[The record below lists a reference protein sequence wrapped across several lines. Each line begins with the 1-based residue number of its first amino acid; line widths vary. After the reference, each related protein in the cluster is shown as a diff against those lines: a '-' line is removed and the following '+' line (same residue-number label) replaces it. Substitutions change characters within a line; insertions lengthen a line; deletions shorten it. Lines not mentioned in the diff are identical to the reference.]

1 MGSET
6 TKYFDPADKRK
17 IAIYS
22 RKSRYTGKGD
32 SIGNQ
37 IEDCMTECRR
47 RVEEAGAVLSE
58 KDDVLI
64 FEDEGFSGKNMERP
78 NFKEMMKAVRDN
90 QIKVIVCYRLD
101 RISRNV
107 GDFANL
113 LKELEALGI
122 GFISKKDGFDT
133 VTPMGRAMMMMVSI
147 FSQLEREVIAERIR
161 DNLMALAKTG
171 RWLGGRLPTGYVQDK
186 SGSQTYTDHEG
197 KPRTLPKML
206 PVPAELEIVQKIYQ
220 LFLRLDSVSQ
230 VEAALREQKL
240 TTKQGNSFTRHAVK
254 DILVN
259 PVYMLADREAYDYFD
274 SMGATV
280 YSDASAFDGTYGVAA
295 YNKTKQST
303 GTKKEFNP
311 ITEWIIAVGQHQ
323 GCISGR
329 DWTKVQ
335 SMIQRNSKKS
345 PIYKAKKTLS
355 DVSLLNGLLL
365 CGHCDAHMRHKLSDR
380 RHKDYDEWIF
390 DYLCMTKERTRR
402 QECDCPRVNG
412 NVLDR
417 QVCEKVREMAEDGSV
432 FLRQLDQARKQIRGQ
447 SEDQEKLLDTLRAQV
462 SNDES
467 TISRMVFSM
476 ASGEEESA
484 ANDYIRKEIEALDQ
498 KIKANRQR
506 IAELE
511 SIAGNPILSDEE
523 FNSLRDMLASFAQ
536 AFDKMT
542 VAQKRVALGTFI
554 DKVVWDG
561 NAAHIYF
568 WGSEG
573 EVTVLPD
580 EKGAELPALEGE
592 KGNSGGLVY
601 LYTSPRRLPAGPPCP
616 R

>member
-1 MGSET
+1 MGFET

-58 KDDVLI
+58 KDDVLV

-78 NFKEMMKAVRDN
+78 DFKRMMKAVRDN

-113 LKELEALGI
+113 LKELEELGI

-133 VTPMGRAMMMMVSI
+133 VTPMGRAMMMMVSV

-161 DNLMALAKTG
+161 DNLMALARTG
-171 RWLGGRLPTGYVQDK
+171 RWLGGQLPTGYKKISSEQFKD
-186 SGSQTYTDHEG
+186 YDD
-197 KPRTLPKML
+197 KPRML
-206 PVPAELEIVQKIYQ
+206 AKLEQIPEEIEIVQKIYR
-220 LFLRLDSVSQ
+220 LFLRLNSVSQ
-230 VEAALREQKL
+230 VEAALQEQKIK
-240 TTKQGNSFTRHAVK
+240 TKRDNSFTRHAVK

-259 PVYMLADREAYDYFD
+259 PVYMIADKEAYDYFI
-274 SMGATV
+274 SMEATV
-280 YSDASAFDGTYGVAA
+280 YSDESKFDGKHGIAA
-295 YNKTKQST
+295 YNKTKQAT
-303 GTKKEFNP
+303 GKKKEFRP
-311 ITEWIIAVGQHQ
+311 IADWVIAVGQHQ

-335 SMIQRNSKKS
+335 AMIQRNSKKS

-355 DVSLLNGLLL
+355 DVSLLNGLLV
-365 CGHCDAHMRHKLSDR
+365 CGHCGAHMRHKLSDR
-380 RHKDYDEWIF
+380 RHKEYDEWIF

-402 QECDCPRVNG
+402 QECDSPRANG
-412 NVLDR
+412 NLLDR
-417 QVCEKVREMAEDGSV
+417 LVCEKVREMAEDGSV

-447 SEDQEKLLDTLRAQV
+447 SEDQEKLLETLRAQV
-462 SNDES
+462 SKREGE
-467 TISRMVFSM
+467 ISRLVRSM
-476 ASGEEESA
+476 ASGEDDSSA
-484 ANDYIRKEIEALDQ
+484 SNEYVRKEIDALHEQIESD
-498 KIKANRQR
+498 KQR
-506 IAELE
+506 IEELE

-523 FNSLRDMLASFAQ
+523 FNQLRDMLASFAQ
-536 AFDKMT
+536 AFDTMT

-554 DKVVWDG
+554 DKIVWDG
-561 NAAHIYF
+561 EKAHIYF
-568 WGSEG
+568 WGAEG
-573 EVTVLPD
+573 EVSVLPD
-580 EKGAELPALEGE
+580 EKGAELPSLEDE
-592 KGNSGGLVY
+592 KGNSGGLVCQY
-601 LYTSPRRLPAGPPCP
+601 ILPHTLLVVPPCP
-616 R
+616 H